1 MSFKYIIEER
11 EGKTLWPSWYFH
23 QLQSRL
29 LFNAGTA
36 QWQNS
41 FWLPTSSNGTVKG
54 GGKRVGLHF
63 SHTLPNTNY

>member
-11 EGKTLWPSWYFH
+11 AKPYDLLDTSINCRAG
-23 QLQSRL
+23 L